1 MIRAARF
8 IKTPDQN
15 SGGVMPTSSHEANR
29 ESTNMVVIG
38 NSGEDPSW
46 LNMAAPYLFRQKKNH
61 TTEYCSLLF
70 LLCRHFLRPLPLIS
84 KVHEG
89 GPGRVDAG
97 CCMFGCPPDVLNQAR
112 RMCQVLA

>member
-15 SGGVMPTSSHEANR
+15 NGGVMPTSSHEANR

-46 LNMAAPYLFRQKKNH
+46 LNMAAPYLFRQKKIILQSTVH
-61 TTEYCSLLF
+61 YCSYCAGISCVL
-70 LLCRHFLRPLPLIS
+70 RH
-84 KVHEG
+84 
-89 GPGRVDAG
+89 
-97 CCMFGCPPDVLNQAR
+97 
-112 RMCQVLA
+112 